1 MKISLATSKFC
12 GPCQVIK
19 AYIQE
24 NALEIELKELG
35 ADPEFFIKH
44 DIKSVPTLVCDDV
57 KTSGADAI
65 MKILQDEKSKC

>member
-24 NALEIELKELG
+24 NALDVELKELG
-35 ADPEFFIKH
+35 ADPEFFIKY
-44 DIKSVPTLVCDDV
+44 DIKSVPTLICDDV
-57 KTSGADAI
+57 KTTGADAI
-65 MKILQDEKSKC
+65 MKILQDEKSKR